1 MRRLLLSFGLLFL
14 VLSIQT
20 PAQLEPPFK
29 FSDLMRI
36 TEENPKMVQ
45 EAKEA
50 TAEKNIPYAIYLPS
64 GVYMEARAVSNKKI
78 LYAVMNNL
86 LDIYDRAEVLTWE
99 QIEAR
104 YSLVEARLHF
114 VKQPTINPN
123 LGFPS
128 ATSTE
133 ATDGKYL
140 LVPEW
145 NNDAVIKL
153 NPINGNLIS
162 INFIVAPVTLQSPK
176 QARLSPHG
184 FITVSDQLSDLVQK
198 FDTSG
203 NYQGFFAPAGGVNN
217 AILDNIRGHNYRSNN
232 NLVVTVGGGGNNNSI
247 PQFDASGNF
256 INQFITAGAGGLNS
270 PFDIIFR
277 TNDCLVS
284 ASSSNKV
291 HRYTLLGSYIN
302 DIVGSIAFPQQIH
315 LMSGGTFAV
324 AGFSTPSALYVYDSS
339 GVVSASY
346 NVVTGLR
353 GAYRL
358 PNGNYLVTNASGIH
372 EITTSNTLVRT
383 IVSGASAQ
391 YIDYVDFQLIP
402 VELTSFTSK
411 VIDNSV
417 LLNWSTATE
426 LNNYGF
432 EIQRT
437 SDRSFTDWSS
447 IGFINGRGTTSE
459 PQTYSFR
466 DDNLAS
472 GKYYYRLKQI
482 DFDGTYEFT
491 HIVEAEILNPNEF
504 NLSQNYPNPFNPITK
519 IKFANPV
526 DASVKLSIYNIT
538 GEKVKEIV
546 NKFYNSGNHEISFD
560 GSDLNSGVYF
570 YKIEFTSADGTYYSD
585 VKKLTLI
592 K

>member
-1 MRRLLLSFGLLFL
+1 MRQLLLSLGLIFL
-14 VLSIQT
+14 IFSVQT
-20 PAQLEPPFK
+20 SAQIEPIFK

-36 TEENPKMVQ
+36 TEENPKMIQ

-50 TAEKNIPYAIYLPS
+50 TGELNVPYAIYLPS
-64 GVYMEARAVSNKKI
+64 GIYMEARAVSNKKI

-86 LDIYDRAEVLTWE
+86 LNIYDKAEVLTWE

-104 YSLVEARLHF
+104 YSLVDARMHF
-114 VKQPTINPN
+114 VKQPTINPT

-128 ATSTE
+128 ATPTE
-133 ATDGKYL
+133 ATNGKYL

-145 NNDAVIKL
+145 NSDAVIKL
-153 NPINGNLIS
+153 NPINGDLINAS
-162 INFIVAPVTLQSPK
+162 FIVAPVTLQSPK

-184 FITVSDQLSDLVQK
+184 FLTVSDQISDLVQK

-256 INQFITAGAGGLNS
+256 INQFITTGSGGLSS

-291 HRYTLLGSYIN
+291 HRYTLEGAYIN

-358 PNGNYLVTNASGIH
+358 PNGNYLVTNGSGIH

-383 IVSGASAQ
+383 IVAGASAQ

-417 LLNWSTATE
+417 LLNWTTATE

-437 SDRSFTDWSS
+437 SDRNFTNWSS
-447 IGFINGRGTTSE
+447 IGFINGKGTTSE
-459 PQTYSFR
+459 PQSYSFS
-466 DDNLAS
+466 DDNLTS

-491 HIVEAEILNPNEF
+491 HVVEAEILNPNKF
-504 NLSQNYPNPFNPITK
+504 NLSQNYPNPFNPVTK

-538 GEKVKEIV
+538 GEKVKDVV
-546 NKFYNSGNHEISFD
+546 NKFYNSGNHEVTFD
-560 GSDLNSGVYF
+560 GRDLNSGVYF
-570 YKIEFTSADGTYYSD
+570 YKIEFTTKDGNYYSD